1 MIPLLALFGFVSG
14 SVLYSELLPRLFRGI
29 DIREKAEDHNPGA
42 TNAFKYGG
50 FKLGLFSLIC
60 DLAKGFLPIQFAL
73 HFIEPNTPGFS
84 LVLCAPVLG
93 HAFSPFA
100 HFKGGKAIAASFGVL
115 LALLPLDPLVL
126 HLAFWFILFST
137 LLRIQP
143 HAARTIC
150 SFALTAMKA
159 AISSVPP
166 VALGTT
172 LILLTTTYRH
182 RSSLHSERFRLLCL
196 KKQLWP
202 LESEHLSIF
211 TH

>member
-1 MIPLLALFGFVSG
+1 MIPLLALFGFLSG
-14 SVLYSELLPRLFRGI
+14 SVLYSELLPRLFRGV
-29 DIREKAEDHNPGA
+29 DIREQADDHNPGA

-50 FKLGLFSLIC
+50 FGLGLFSLIC

-73 HFIEPNTPGFS
+73 HFITPSTSGFS

-115 LALLPLDPLVL
+115 LALLPMDPLVF

-137 LLRIQP
+137 LLRIRP

-150 SFALTAMKA
+150 AFALTAMRA
-159 AISSVPP
+159 ALSSVPP
-166 VALGTT
+166 VAMGTT

-182 RSSLHSERFRLLCL
+182 RASLHAEPFRLYFL

-202 LESEHLSIF
+202 PHSEHLSIF
-211 TH
+211 TR